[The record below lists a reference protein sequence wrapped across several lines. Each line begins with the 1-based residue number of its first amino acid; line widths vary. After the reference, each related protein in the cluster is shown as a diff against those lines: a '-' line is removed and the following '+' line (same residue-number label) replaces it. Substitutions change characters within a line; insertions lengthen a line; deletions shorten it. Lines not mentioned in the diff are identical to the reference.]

1 MRPGYLARR
10 QSILWTNMAVATL
23 LITTLASAQQQP
35 TEEPASKVELTES
48 ERFAALEK
56 SLTGATLCG
65 NFTVTGRKNTEL
77 TEERYELQGVQHV
90 EGELW
95 LFQARIRYGK
105 HDVVLPL
112 TLPVR
117 WAGDTPVICVDNM
130 GFPGLGIYTARVM
143 IYADHYAGFW
153 SGSDHGGHLFGVV
166 ERVNT
171 DENRAGGP
179 HHQ

>member
-1 MRPGYLARR
+1 MRPSLLSRR
-10 QSILWTNMAVATL
+10 RSILWMSMAVITL

-35 TEEPASKVELTES
+35 TEKPASPVEQTEL

-56 SLTGATLCG
+56 SLTGATLIG
-65 NFTVTGRKNTEL
+65 NFTVTSRENTEL
-77 TEERYELQGVQHV
+77 TKERYELQGVQHV

-95 LFQARIRYGK
+95 LFQARIRYGE
-105 HDVVLPL
+105 HDVALPL

-130 GFPGLGIYTARVM
+130 VFPGLGIYTARVM

-153 SGSDHGGHLFGVV
+153 SGGDHNGHLFGVV

-171 DENRAGGP
+171 DENRAGVP
-179 HHQ
+179 R